1 MAPTTDS
8 KGPKAKKAA
17 RFKQTTNAGVHKAPK
32 PRRSPD
38 YAHVAPLISTTVS
51 ESSTMSQASL
61 PQLPSELKI
70 QIFGFMDSFSTVTTL
85 SCTSRTFNNIW
96 KLNAKHI
103 CDAVLQRAIEC
114 PVEAKALI
122 DAQQSTRRTKRNQR
136 LKGNRKDQNDYQQAI
151 KRVQPYLVNMNM
163 ASTTFKYFEESM
175 LKDPEIDRKLSS
187 TDRAHFMQAY
197 YRSRVL
203 VLLSTDGIPRS
214 LITPWNML
222 DFKRV
227 CEILD
232 YMVTFY
238 FDGSPRQ
245 NSALVSKEESETVL
259 GRLNPVSKCE
269 VALHRMDL
277 LIHDI
282 LRVLPEGYLDVPE
295 DDLDEPEDYLD
306 ASDHQP
312 FLLFTTYDPRDAKT
326 TDKLRNLPLA
336 EILPLLPEWSLSQE
350 VDLDDVLG
358 ELKSW

>member
-32 PRRSPD
+32 PRHRPD
-38 YAHVAPLISTTVS
+38 YAHVAPLISTAVS
-51 ESSTMSQASL
+51 ESSNMSQASL

-70 QIFGFMDSFSTVTTL
+70 QIFGSMDSFSTVTAL
-85 SCTSRTFNNIW
+85 SCASRTFNSIW
-96 KLNAKHI
+96 KLNTKQI
-103 CDAVLQRAIEC
+103 CDAVLQHSIEC

-136 LKGNRKDQNDYQQAI
+136 LKGIRKDQNDYQRAI
-151 KRVQPYLVNMNM
+151 QRVQPYWINMIM
-163 ASTTFKYFEESM
+163 ASTTFKHFEESM
-175 LKDPEIDRKLSS
+175 LRDPEIDRKLSS

-203 VLLSTDGIPRS
+203 VLSSTDGIPRS

-238 FDGSPRQ
+238 FDGSPELQ
-245 NSALVSKEESETVL
+245 PALVSKEESECVL
-259 GRLNPVSKCE
+259 GRRSPVSKCE
-269 VALHRMDL
+269 VALHRTDL
-277 LIHDI
+277 LINDI
-282 LRVLPEGYLDVPE
+282 FEVLPEGYLDVPE
-295 DDLDEPEDYLD
+295 DDLDESEDD
-306 ASDHQP
+306 FDGSDHQP
-312 FLLFTTYDPRDAKT
+312 FLLFKTYDPRDVKT
-326 TDKLRNLPLA
+326 TDKLRDLPMA
-336 EILPLLPEWSLSQE
+336 DILPLLPEWSLSQE
-350 VDLDDVLG
+350 VDFDDVLR
-358 ELKSW
+358 ELD